1 MNNFKNFV
9 IFVLSVIIL
18 IQSVFLAYFIYRRAP
33 SPKVSR
39 AAVAP
44 VRLKEAAPK
53 KEVKPTVAAKPVIA
67 PRPAVVLGRIA
78 LVIDDWGYNLK
89 NRDFIT
95 DNDFHVTL
103 SILPFKEHSTHVAQ
117 LAYHKNKDVIIHMPM
132 EPQNKENYGL
142 EENTILISMDKK
154 SVVRLLDGAFAVVP
168 YAKGISNH
176 MGSKAT
182 EDTRIMKVVMEYLK
196 SRDLFFLDSLV
207 TSRSVCRGVARRF
220 KLGFAQRDV
229 FIDNE
234 SDAVYI
240 RGQILKLAQRAKQMG
255 VAVGIGHD
263 RPLTIEVL
271 KEMIPELEAEGYR
284 FVNLSEIITTVE

>member
-18 IQSVFLAYFIYRRAP
+18 IQSVFLAYFIYRSTSA
-33 SPKVSR
+33 PKVSR
-39 AAVAP
+39 AAIVP
-44 VRLKEAAPK
+44 VRPKETVPK
-53 KEVKPTVAAKPVIA
+53 KEAKPTVVAKPVIVTK
-67 PRPAVVLGRIA
+67 PAVALGKIA
-78 LVIDDWGYNLK
+78 IVIDDWGYNLK

-142 EENTILISMDKK
+142 EENTILASMDKK
-154 SVVRLLDGAFAVVP
+154 TVVNLLDGAFAVVP

-196 SRDLFFLDSLV
+196 AKDLFFLDSLV
-207 TSRSVCRGVARRF
+207 TSRSVCPGLAK
-220 KLGFAQRDV
+220 KLHLDFAQRDV

-240 RGQILKLAQRAKQMG
+240 RSQILKLAQRAKQMG
-255 VAVGIGHD
+255 IAVGIGHD

>member
-33 SPKVSR
+33 APKVSR

-44 VRLKEAAPK
+44 VRPKEAAPK
-53 KEVKPTVAAKPVIA
+53 KEVKPTVVAKPVIA

-103 SILPFKEHSTHVAQ
+103 AILPFKEHSTHVAQ
-117 LAYHKNKDVIIHMPM
+117 LAYHKNKDVMIHMPM
-132 EPQNKENYGL
+132 EPHNKENYGL
-142 EENTILISMDKK
+142 EENTILTSMDNK
-154 SVVRLLDGAFAVVP
+154 SVARLLDGAFAVVP
-168 YAKGISNH
+168 YAKGVNNH
-176 MGSKAT
+176 MGSRAT

-196 SRDLFFLDSLV
+196 ARDLFFLDSLV
-207 TSRSVCRGVARRF
+207 TSRSVCSGLAK
-220 KLGFAQRDV
+220 KLHLDFAQRDV

-234 SDAVYI
+234 IDAVYI
-240 RGQILKLAQRAKQMG
+240 RSQILKLAQRAKQMG
-255 VAVGIGHD
+255 IAVGIGHD